1 MEPGDRL
8 YTQVERIA
16 QNKSYSI
23 DEKLSRM
30 RTIFADNLISFP
42 AEMIEDL
49 FDGLLMVGVTTD
61 EELLA
66 RSEYLPSL
74 TELLVG
80 EFDDRRDPFNKAEW
94 RKIGEIV
101 SEFGME
107 LDEKTLSYVMSKV
120 VERKAI

>member
-8 YTQVERIA
+8 YTQVEKIA
-16 QNKSYSI
+16 QNKSYSME
-23 DEKLSRM
+23 EKLSKM
-30 RTIFADNLISFP
+30 RTMFADNLISFP

-80 EFDDRRDPFNKAEW
+80 EFDDRRDPFDKSEW

-101 SEFGME
+101 SEFGLE